1 MSRHIDA
8 EQCPKLFDEEYKATR
23 KLIEEGEKHLDNLAE
38 GFMEAH
44 SVILRMPTADVEEV
58 RHAAWIKDE
67 RQRRDDRKIYDYCCS
82 LCKGAASKGEYGNY
96 DVFTDFCPHCGAK
109 MDLT

>member
-1 MSRHIDA
+1 MFICEKNSSCIGCNYQYADRLDQI
-8 EQCPKLFDEEYKATR
+8 DEEFR
-23 KLIEEGEKHLDNLAE
+23 DCGRLIEVKEVKHAK
-38 GFMEAH
+38 
-44 SVILRMPTADVEEV
+44 
-58 RHAAWIKDE
+58 WIKDE
-67 RQRRDDRKIYDYCCS
+67 RQRRDDGEIYDYCCS